1 MMQRKG
7 DVFKE
12 NDMIAGNLIVF
23 RGEQEGPEI
32 DNPVLI
38 ELTEWGT
45 EIEIAA
51 DAGRRRVYLR
61 FRLEDLVREVKEAR
75 SA

>member
-1 MMQRKG
+1 
-7 DVFKE
+7 
-12 NDMIAGNLIVF
+12 MIAGNLIMF
-23 RGEQEGPEI
+23 RGEQDEPET

-45 EIEIAA
+45 EIEISA
-51 DAGRRRVYLR
+51 DAGRRRVYLK
-61 FRLEDLVREVKEAR
+61 FRLEDLVREVKETR